1 MRVARGWQ
9 TGTRSRLRRAL
20 ALILTITAVAVTP
33 PERVR
38 RAEAA
43 AEPPRPIVF
52 VPGLLGSRLCRTDQA
67 AGGGANVVWGTL
79 GALSAFPT
87 LRLER
92 GADDPAIKP
101 CGLLREIVYLGVFT
115 QQVYAP
121 VLAHLESLGYREGQ
135 TLFVFDYDWRR
146 SVFDNAAS
154 LAAFVREKIPNETQK
169 FDILAHSMGGLVSRV
184 YVGKLCGNA
193 RTARLFSA
201 GTPFFG
207 SVKVYETVQ
216 QGWGAANLLMGGLT
230 EFRRTMLSF
239 PSAYELMPRYDGC
252 CQAAAGGTT
261 SFVPA
266 NIDAWR
272 SLGWQGVDAAT
283 MPDLAAT
290 FARVEELKDIV
301 AKPLPSTVEDVLLVG
316 VDQRTPH
323 RVAFKRSGPI
333 MAAQVQK
340 TWAGDG
346 TVVRD
351 SAALAQ
357 APLRPTSFAD
367 HERILHDPQIQEF
380 LAVALTRSVSD
391 ALREVP
397 VRPRDKVRMP
407 DGSVVELVGIAIVAD
422 QPLYRTGE
430 KGNAHVHVRL
440 GNKEPLAL
448 NKLRVVLQTPDGRR
462 KPIAMKSD
470 PAASEP
476 TNPFEQTFSGRFDV
490 GRATGTAILKVT
502 ISVTG
507 AKPRIAER
515 SFPVIAR

>member
-1 MRVARGWQ
+1 MKPS
-9 TGTRSRLRRAL
+9 TSLRRLL
-20 ALILTITAVAVTP
+20 ALVLAVMAMSAAVP
-33 PERVR
+33 GRAW

-43 AEPPRPIVF
+43 AEPPRPLIF
-52 VPGLLGSRLCRTDQA
+52 VPGLLGSRLCRADP
-67 AGGGANVVWGTL
+67 AGGAEPQVVWGTL
-79 GALSAFPT
+79 GALPGFPT
-87 LRLER
+87 LRLE
-92 GADDPAIKP
+92 PAASDQTIKP
-101 CGLLREIVYLGVFT
+101 CGLLREIVYLGLFT

-121 VLAHLESLGYREGQ
+121 VLAHLESLGYREGS
-135 TLFVFDYDWRR
+135 TLLVFDYDWRR
-146 SVFDNAAS
+146 SVFDNAAA
-154 LAAFVREKIPNETQK
+154 LAAFVREKIPDETQK

-184 YVGKLCGNA
+184 YVGRLGGGA

-216 QGWGAANLLMGGLT
+216 QGWGAANLLMGGLA

-252 CQAAAGGTT
+252 CAGSAGGAP

-266 NIDAWR
+266 NIAAWR
-272 SLGWQGVDAAT
+272 SLAWQGVDAAT
-283 MPDLAAT
+283 MPDLDAT
-290 FARVEELKDIV
+290 FGRVEELRDIV
-301 AKPLPSTVEDVLLVG
+301 AKPLPPAVEDVLLVG

-323 RVAFKRSGPI
+323 RVAFKQTGP
-333 MAAQVQK
+333 MLAVQVQK

-346 TVVRD
+346 TVVRE

-367 HERILHDPQIQEF
+367 HERILHDPQIQQF
-380 LAVALTRSVSD
+380 LAVALTRSVTE

-407 DGSVVELVGIAIVAD
+407 DGKDTELVGIAIVAD
-422 QPLYRTGE
+422 QPMYRAGE
-430 KGNAHVHVRL
+430 RGRAYVHVRL
-440 GNKEPLAL
+440 GNKQPLAL
-448 NKLRVVLQTPDGRR
+448 NKLRTLLHTPDGRR
-462 KPIAMKSD
+462 KPIAMRSD

-490 GRATGTAILKVT
+490 GRDTGTAILKVT
-502 ISVTG
+502 IAVTG
-507 AKPRIAER
+507 KQSRVAER
-515 SFPVIAR
+515 SFAVIVP